1 VSQIV
6 WDQPERVGRWV
17 CERTNGTYDP
27 CSQAIGLERDGSLIA
42 GVLFDHYNGRS
53 IAMHVAGE
61 GNWLNRSFLRACFGY
76 VFRQLRVNKVIGLVD
91 SGNESARRFDEHL
104 GFRLEAT
111 ITGAGMT
118 GDLLIYTMT
127 ADDCRWLGER

>member
-1 VSQIV
+1 
-6 WDQPERVGRWV
+6 
-17 CERTNGTYDP
+17 
-27 CSQAIGLERDGSLIA
+27 
-42 GVLFDHYNGRS
+42 LFDHYNGRS

-127 ADDCRWLGER
+127 AAECRWLGER